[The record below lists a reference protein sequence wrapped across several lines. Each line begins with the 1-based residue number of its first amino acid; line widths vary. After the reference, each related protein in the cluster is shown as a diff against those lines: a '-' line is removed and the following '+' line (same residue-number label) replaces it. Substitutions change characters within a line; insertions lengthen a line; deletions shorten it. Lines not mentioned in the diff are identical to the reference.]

1 MNWLI
6 FALLAPVC
14 WSFNIIFDK
23 FMLTKRIQDPFVFN
37 IFSLLVSAP
46 VVLVFLF
53 VPISFSFPWFFLG
66 ILNGLLL
73 SASFFVYNKA
83 LKKEEASIIISL
95 VYIKPIIV
103 VFLAWLLL
111 SESLSISKYAGIVL
125 IVLSSILISYIK
137 PQKKIFLFSVL
148 VLVLIVAFLWAISN
162 ILAKYIMLDIDYWSL
177 LFWTTVGGLISIPL
191 WLLRP
196 DIRASFAKTVK
207 SVDKKIYLYFIFN
220 EAIYTLGELFFFI
233 ATSLGLVSIVAAI
246 SGLQPFFILIFA
258 LMLSIFVPSI
268 LKEVI
273 DRKTVLLKLIAVI
286 LIFIGSWLIVI

>member
-1 MNWLI
+1 
-6 FALLAPVC
+6 
-14 WSFNIIFDK
+14 
-23 FMLTKRIQDPFVFN
+23 
-37 IFSLLVSAP
+37 
-46 VVLVFLF
+46 
-53 VPISFSFPWFFLG
+53 LG

-125 IVLSSILISYIK
+125 IVLSSILISYVK
-137 PQKKIFLFSVL
+137 PQRKQFLLSML
-148 VLVLIVAFLWAISN
+148 VLALLVAFLWAVSN
-162 ILAKYIMLDIDYWSL
+162 TLAKYVMFEIDYWSL
-177 LFWTTVGGLISIPL
+177 LFWTTVGGLLSIPL
-191 WLLRP
+191 WLLHP
-196 DIRASFAKTVK
+196 TIRTNFFKTVR
-207 SVDKKIYLYFIFN
+207 SIDKKIYLYFIFN
-220 EAIYTLGELFFFI
+220 EAVYTLGELFFFI
-233 ATSLGLVSIVAAI
+233 STSLGLVSLVAAI
-246 SGLQPFFILIFA
+246 SGLQPFFVVVFTLA
-258 LMLSIFVPSI
+258 LSIFVPSI